1 MELKELQKKTVGEL
15 REMAKQYE
23 DLEGITG
30 MKKETLIDILCQ
42 KLGIERKHHLPDELG
57 RDAMK
62 GRIRALKKR
71 RGEALAAHDHA
82 ALKRTRTLMRR
93 AKHRLRLVVSRAEH
107 LEDVKGAQAEAPK
120 TSS

>member
-15 REMAKQYE
+15 REMATQYE
-23 DLEGITG
+23 DLEGVTG
-30 MKKETLIDILCQ
+30 MKKETLIDVLCQ
-42 KLGIERKHHLPDELG
+42 KLGIERKHHLPNGLG

-62 GRIRALKKR
+62 MEIRALKKR
-71 RGEALAAHDHA
+71 RDEALAAHDHA

-93 AKHRLRLVVSRAEH
+93 AKHRLRSMVAKAEQI
-107 LEDVKGAQAEAPK
+107 DKMKSTAGKAPA